1 MKGLDTFH
9 NERAYE
15 NTERKRFWSSILCG
29 FKGPPESKSTPRY
42 RDEKEKKYHHTPT
55 HAASSF
61 MKTATTPAMIP
72 AYHAQSKREEEQSIP
87 GRAEGE
93 ISDAHQSQSPA

>member
-1 MKGLDTFH
+1 MKGLDTFR

-15 NTERKRFWSSILCG
+15 NTERRGFWSSILCDP
-29 FKGPPESKSTPRY
+29 KGLPKSTSTAQY

-61 MKTATTPAMIP
+61 LKTATTPAMIP
-72 AYHAQSKREEEQSIP
+72 AIQAQGKQKKEQSIP
-87 GRAEGE
+87 GPAEGE
-93 ISDAHQSQSPA
+93 ISDAHQSQSSA